1 MCKTKTPAHVEAH
14 GRQWRWKLN
23 PRPCEK
29 KKVVESLSAWLPC
42 KETSRRASA
51 LLPPAQEKNW
61 KTDDEQSSSALLW
74 PCRQR
79 CRRLKQKGGDGGER
93 RGGRMGPGW
102 SNWDEQG
109 GGGGRPGSDWEGG
122 LVWVSSKWKL
132 KTGFFNPFLCIGG
145 CWIAWARCDPRWIHH
160 SRNHV
165 ILTTFEREIR
175 AQENM
180 MHRLLNKSVSSKSLR
195 NGTRQNWWRIRT
207 RELVESARIV
217 IDSFRGK
224 DSAD

>member
-1 MCKTKTPAHVEAH
+1 LTLPPVLPSSQTE
-14 GRQWRWKLN
+14 GRRWR
-23 PRPCEK
+23 R
-29 KKVVESLSAWLPC
+29 
-42 KETSRRASA
+42 KEGERTGGRKGPVGRTGTSR
-51 LLPPAQEKNW
+51 
-61 KTDDEQSSSALLW
+61 
-74 PCRQR
+74 
-79 CRRLKQKGGDGGER
+79 
-93 RGGRMGPGW
+93 GR
-102 SNWDEQG
+102 G
-109 GGGGRPGSDWEGG
+109 GGGTGFSYPKDWEGG

-145 CWIAWARCDPRWIHH
+145 CRIKWARCDPRWIHR

-180 MHRLLNKSVSSKSLR
+180 MHRLLNKPISNKSLR

-207 RELVESARIV
+207 WELVESARIV

-224 DSAD
+224 DSADC